1 MGWITEDLIGAYD
14 GNNKS
19 FTVSSTPIVE
29 TMSVW
34 HNGPRLSRV
43 AGTPQSGEAQY
54 GVSGVNVVLGT
65 APAASNEWV
74 VTRYFTDS

>member
-1 MGWITEDLIGAYD
+1 MGWVTEELNGAHD
-14 GNNKS
+14 GNNKN
-19 FTVSSTPIVE
+19 FTISATPVVE

-34 HNGPRLSRV
+34 HNGFRLTRV
-43 AGTPQSGEAQY
+43 ATTPQAGEAQF

-74 VTRYFTDS
+74 VSRYFTDL